1 MIALTVALGACV
13 ATSMLSV
20 MFNVGD
26 KVNQELKS
34 YGANIVVRP
43 QGAAVL
49 DDLYSTGEA
58 TEARSYLREDELG
71 NIKTIF
77 WTYNILDFAP
87 LLSVSAT
94 DASGEHVPTT
104 GTWFSHNLALATGE
118 SVETGLDKLRGW
130 WGIEGTWPADDDE
143 DGALVG
149 SAYRGRPPA

>member
-1 MIALTVALGACV
+1 MFFRMLKGALTRRGNRHAMIALTVALGACV

-49 DDLYSTGEA
+49 QDLYSTQGPA
-58 TEARSYLREDELG
+58 QQQAYLREDELVK
-71 NIKTIF
+71 IKTIF

-87 LLSVSAT
+87 LLPTTAT
-94 DASGEHVPTT
+94 GAYWGAVTVT
-104 GTWFSHNLALATGE
+104 GTWFSHRLFIITE
-118 SVETGLDKLRGW
+118 
-130 WGIEGTWPADDDE
+130 
-143 DGALVG
+143 
-149 SAYRGRPPA
+149 

>member
-58 TEARSYLREDELG
+58 TEARSTCAR
-71 NIKTIF
+71 T
-77 WTYNILDFAP
+77 
-87 LLSVSAT
+87 SSAT
-94 DASGEHVPTT
+94 SRRSSGRTT
-104 GTWFSHNLALATGE
+104 SSTS
-118 SVETGLDKLRGW
+118 
-130 WGIEGTWPADDDE
+130 
-143 DGALVG
+143 
-149 SAYRGRPPA
+149 RPC